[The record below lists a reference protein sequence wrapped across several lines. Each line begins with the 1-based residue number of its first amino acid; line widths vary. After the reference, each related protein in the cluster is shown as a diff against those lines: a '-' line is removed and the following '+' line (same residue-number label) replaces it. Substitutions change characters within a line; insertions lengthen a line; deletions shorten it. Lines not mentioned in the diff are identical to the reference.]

1 MLRWGGCCEGR
12 AEGRQSVRGR
22 LLYNYRN
29 NHFEKRKEKEQNL
42 HFDKLFCFCF
52 ASQAG
57 VRRGQKY
64 LSSIFVSVCNLLHM
78 ARVGLLLLLM
88 LSYIVAFCEIGPGL
102 QMRIVVGV
110 ECWAQRYEFEGSF
123 WKRKMCKYFGYI
135 SRGLSEEYTINK
147 VSNFSN
153 I

>member
-1 MLRWGGCCEGR
+1 MEG

-42 HFDKLFCFCF
+42 HFDKLLCFCF
-52 ASQAG
+52 GSQAG

-64 LSSIFVSVCNLLHM
+64 LSSIFVSVCVCVCNLLHM
-78 ARVGLLLLLM
+78 ARVGLLLLLLMLLM

-110 ECWAQRYEFEGSF
+110 EC
-123 WKRKMCKYFGYI
+123 
-135 SRGLSEEYTINK
+135 
-147 VSNFSN
+147 
-153 I
+153 

>member
-42 HFDKLFCFCF
+42 HFDKLLCFCF
-52 ASQAG
+52 GSQAG

-64 LSSIFVSVCNLLHM
+64 LSSISVSVCVLVCVTFCIWPEWGCCCCCWCYWCCRILLHSVKS
-78 ARVGLLLLLM
+78 AQGCKCALL
-88 LSYIVAFCEIGPGL
+88 
-102 QMRIVVGV
+102 
-110 ECWAQRYEFEGSF
+110 W
-123 WKRKMCKYFGYI
+123 
-135 SRGLSEEYTINK
+135 
-147 VSNFSN
+147 VSNVELSDTSSRVRFKRGKCAN
-153 I
+153 ISGIFLGG